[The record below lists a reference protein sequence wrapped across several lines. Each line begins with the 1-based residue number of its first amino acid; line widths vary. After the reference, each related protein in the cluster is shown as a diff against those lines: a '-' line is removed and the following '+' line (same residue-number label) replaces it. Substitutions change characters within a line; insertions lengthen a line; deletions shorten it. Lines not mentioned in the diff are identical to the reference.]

1 MGLPG
6 YTRGLLKC
14 TIRILTCVVI
24 ILIAIFIPSFG
35 TIMAFLGS
43 ALTFGICIIL
53 PLSFY
58 LRIFGKEIS
67 SAERMLDWILIVIST
82 VMALV
87 GTTWVF
93 LPQDLIGAH

>member
-6 YTRGLLKC
+6 YARGLLKC
-14 TIRILTCVVI
+14 AIRIFVSVVI

-43 ALTFGICIIL
+43 ALTFSICIIL

-58 LRIFGKEIS
+58 LRIFGEEIS
-67 SAERMLDWILIVIST
+67 GGEKILDWILIVVSSI
-82 VMALV
+82 MALV
-87 GTTWVF
+87 GTVWVF
-93 LPQDLIGAH
+93 LPKDLIGAH